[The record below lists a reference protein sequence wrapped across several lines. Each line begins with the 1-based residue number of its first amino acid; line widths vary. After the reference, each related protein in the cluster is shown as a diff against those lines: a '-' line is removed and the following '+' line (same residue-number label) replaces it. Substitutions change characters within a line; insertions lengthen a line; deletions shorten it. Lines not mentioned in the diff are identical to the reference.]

1 LKQRIQEMRE
11 FSDSQPKEITSY
23 DELLVWRLIKKVKVY
38 EERFE
43 VEFKSGAK
51 VDVVK

>member
-1 LKQRIQEMRE
+1 MQE
-11 FSDSQPKEITSY
+11 FSYSQPKEITSY
-23 DELLVWRLIKKVKVY
+23 DELLVLRLIEKVKVY

-43 VEFKSGAK
+43 VELKTGAK